1 MDAPATAFS
10 YAAIQSLHR
19 DRTQRIHA
27 VIQPNSPH
35 PADTTAASVTAAA
48 DYCLAHHV
56 LEGAEAAARA
66 GDTATFVWYGA
77 HPDANAATLST
88 ATAVGPRIV
97 ITPDLD
103 HLPRSAFSETPYY
116 VLGPDT
122 ITASKDLRELAT
134 AAYNTG
140 AQTGFGDLLAA
151 HAVVLVL
158 LRHKQLGDTL
168 DSWTITR
175 LPGTVFSDH
184 VDEPVVLARDLVHE
198 SGHNWL
204 NDALAATV
212 SKISDEAHFYSPW
225 KKTMRPAFGFLHACW
240 AFPLTM
246 IYTARVLPQTTGALH
261 QFLTAY
267 LDQQRGLLAPTTDDH
282 TRALALV
289 PDAGLR
295 QRLHGV
301 HQEALSL

>member
-1 MDAPATAFS
+1 MDAPTSAFS
-10 YAAIQSLHR
+10 YAPIQTLHR
-19 DRTQRIHA
+19 DRTQQIHA
-27 VIQPNSPH
+27 VTHPNSPH
-35 PADTTAASVTAAA
+35 PADTAADSVTAAA

-56 LEGAEAAARA
+56 LEGAETAARA
-66 GDTATFVWYGA
+66 RDTATFDWYGA
-77 HPDANAATLST
+77 HPDANTATLST
-88 ATAVGPRIV
+88 STAVGPRIV

-103 HLPRSAFSETPYY
+103 RLPRSAFSETPYY

-122 ITASKDLRELAT
+122 TPARKDLLELAT

-140 AQTGFGDLLAA
+140 AQAGFDTLLAA

-175 LPGTVFSDH
+175 LPGTIFSDH
-184 VDEPVVLARDLVHE
+184 VNEPVVLARDLVHE
-198 SGHNWL
+198 SGHHWL
-204 NDALAATV
+204 NDALAATA

-267 LDQQRGLLAPTTDDH
+267 LDQQRGLLAPTADDH
-282 TRALALV
+282 ARALAFI
-289 PDAGLR
+289 PDTGLR
-295 QRLHGV
+295 ERLQAV
-301 HQEALSL
+301 HHEALSL

>member
-1 MDAPATAFS
+1 MDAPTTAFS
-10 YAAIQSLHR
+10 YAPIQSLHR
-19 DRTQRIHA
+19 DRTRRIHA
-27 VIQPNSPH
+27 VVQPNSPH
-35 PADTTAASVTAAA
+35 SADTAAASVTAAA

-66 GDTATFVWYGA
+66 RDTTIFDWYGA
-77 HPDANAATLST
+77 HPDANTATLST
-88 ATAVGPRIV
+88 STAVGPRIV
-97 ITPDLD
+97 INPDLD
-103 HLPRSAFSETPYY
+103 RLPRSAFSETPYY

-122 ITASKDLRELAT
+122 TAARKDLRELAT
-134 AAYNTG
+134 TAYNTG
-140 AQTGFGDLLAA
+140 AQTGFGTLLAA

-184 VDEPVVLARDLVHE
+184 VDEPVVLARDLIHE

-204 NDALAATV
+204 NDALAATT
-212 SKISDEAHFYSPW
+212 SKISDEAQFYSPW

-246 IYTARVLPQTTGALH
+246 IYTARVLSQTTGALH

-282 TRALALV
+282 ARVLALI

-295 QRLHGV
+295 QRLHAV
-301 HQEALSL
+301 HHEALSL

>member
-1 MDAPATAFS
+1 MDAPTTAFS
-10 YAAIQSLHR
+10 YAPIQSLHR
-19 DRTQRIHA
+19 DRTRRIHA
-27 VIQPNSPH
+27 VVQPNSPH
-35 PADTTAASVTAAA
+35 SADTAAASVTAAA

-56 LEGAEAAARA
+56 LEGAEAAACAR
-66 GDTATFVWYGA
+66 DTTTFDWYGA
-77 HPDANAATLST
+77 HPDANTGTLST
-88 ATAVGPRIV
+88 STAVGPRIV
-97 ITPDLD
+97 INPDLD
-103 HLPRSAFSETPYY
+103 RLPRSAFSETPYY

-122 ITASKDLRELAT
+122 TAARKDLRELAT

-140 AQTGFGDLLAA
+140 AQTGFGTLLAA

-184 VDEPVVLARDLVHE
+184 VDEPVVLARDLIHE

-204 NDALAATV
+204 NDALAATT
-212 SKISDEAHFYSPW
+212 SKISDEAQFYSPW

-246 IYTARVLPQTTGALH
+246 IYTARVLSQTTGALH

-282 TRALALV
+282 ARVLALI

-295 QRLHGV
+295 QRLHAV
-301 HQEALSL
+301 HHEALSL